1 MSIAGLILMGGKAT
15 RMQGKQK
22 AFLNYKN
29 QPFYK
34 HCVKSLTSV
43 NTIYISVAKKEGYS
57 YLGYPLIEDSYLEIG
72 PLGGICTALQC
83 IEEDALFVIPCD
95 MPKVS
100 QTLVDRIIRHYQETK
115 KAVII
120 QDSHGVHPL
129 VGIYTKEI
137 LPLLQQQISN
147 KKYQARAFIAM
158 AEFDILSLDDQLLL
172 EDELI
177 NINRPQDLEKIQ

>member
-34 HCVKSLTSV
+34 HCIDSLSSV
-43 NTIYISVAKKEGYS
+43 HTIYLSVAKKEGYT
-57 YLGYPLIEDSYLEIG
+57 YLGYPLIEDNYLEIG

-83 IEEDALFVIPCD
+83 IEEDAIFVIPCD

-100 QTLVDRIIRHYQETK
+100 QTLVDKLITHYQETK
-115 KAVII
+115 KPVVIEDKKGI
-120 QDSHGVHPL
+120 HPL

-137 LPLLQQQISN
+137 LPLLQQQIIN
-147 KKYQARAFIAM
+147 QNYQARAFIAV
-158 AEFDILSLDDQLLL
+158 AEFDILSLDNSLLH

-177 NINRPQDLEKIQ
+177 NVNSPHDLYNIQ